1 MITIKNPYDSLPD
14 HGCFCCS
21 SKNPIG
27 LKLSFWYDELNQTVE
42 TRWLPHANYQGY
54 HGVLHG
60 GIQSTLMDEVASW
73 AIYILE
79 GTAGVTHSMEIRYS
93 KPMLIEK
100 GEVTVRGRIDV
111 REQRLVTV
119 HVELFD
125 GEGNPC
131 TTGRIKYF
139 VFPIEIAKAKYRYPG
154 RDAFLG
160 GGE

>member
-1 MITIKNPYDSLPD
+1 MIKLKNPYECLPE

-27 LKLSFWYDELNQTVE
+27 LKLNFWYDKVNQTVE
-42 TRWLPHANYQGY
+42 TRWLPNSQYQGY

-73 AIYILE
+73 SIYILE
-79 GTAGVTHSMEIRYS
+79 GTAGVTQSMEIFYS

-100 GEVTVRGRIDV
+100 GEVIVRGRIEN
-111 REQRLVTV
+111 REKRLVTV
-119 HVELFD
+119 QVELFD
-125 GEGNPC
+125 STGNLC
-131 TTGRIKYF
+131 TIGKIKYF
-139 VFPIEIAKAKYRYPG
+139 VFPTEMAKSKYGYPG
-154 RDAFLG
+154 REAFLG

>member
-1 MITIKNPYDSLPD
+1 MVKVNNPYERFPE
-14 HGCFCCS
+14 HVCFCCS

-27 LKLSFWYDELNQTVE
+27 LRLSFWYDELNQTVE
-42 TRWLPHANYQGY
+42 TRWVPQANYQGY

-73 AIYILE
+73 CIYILE
-79 GTAGVTHSMEIRYS
+79 GTAGVTHSMEIFYS

-100 GEVTVRGRIDV
+100 GKVIVRGRIEN
-111 REQRLVTV
+111 REKRLATV

-125 GEGNPC
+125 GTGILC
-131 TTGRIKYF
+131 TTGKIKYF
-139 VFPIEIAKAKYRYPG
+139 VFPPEIAKSKYGYPG

-160 GGE
+160 GGN